1 MAQNLSFGADN
12 FYRSNNVT
20 LTPITFPTLYHSD
33 VAGNIFVPHD
43 LNRTDTPAI
52 IVGHPFGATK
62 EQSANLYA
70 QKLAEQGFV
79 TVSLDLPF
87 WGISAGTPRNAVL
100 PDLYAEAYSSAVDF
114 LGTQEFVD
122 RENIGIVGVCG
133 SGAFVISAAKMDS
146 RIKAVATVSINHGM
160 LHRTGLGNSRNLT
173 QRQDFIAAAN
183 AQRGAEV
190 DGSPIA
196 HTDGAPHTTNSTPV
210 GLEFYDFYRTPR
222 GEYTPEGI
230 SRNIT
235 TDPTTSSN
243 VKFINFYPFEDI
255 ESISPRPMMFV
266 AGDQA
271 HSKDFSEIAF
281 ARAGEPKEMVWVPN
295 AGHVDLYDRAELIPF
310 ATLTKFFQENLQ

>member
-20 LTPITFPTLYHSD
+20 LTPISFLTLYHSKI
-33 VAGNIFVPHD
+33 AGNIFVPHD
-43 LNRTDTPAI
+43 LNRTDAPAI

-87 WGISAGTPRNAVL
+87 WGISEGTPRNAVL
-100 PDLYAEAYSSAVDF
+100 PDLYAEAYSAAVDF

-122 RENIGIVGVCG
+122 RGNIGIAGVCG
-133 SGAFVISAAKMDS
+133 SGAFVISAAKIDS
-146 RIKAVATVSINHGM
+146 RIKAVATVSMYNHGM
-160 LHRTGLGNSRNLT
+160 LHRNGLGNSRNLT

-183 AQRGAEV
+183 AQRWAEV

-196 HTDGAPHTTNSTPV
+196 HTDGAPHTTTSTPI
-210 GLEFYDFYRTPR
+210 G
-222 GEYTPEGI
+222 
-230 SRNIT
+230 
-235 TDPTTSSN
+235 N

-271 HSKDFSEIAF
+271 HSKEFSEIAF

-295 AGHVDLYDRAELIPF
+295 AGHVDLYDRVELIPF
-310 ATLTKFFQENLQ
+310 ATLTKFFKENLQ